1 METANIGQGA
11 TGMTGPVQQI
21 TEARE
26 ALELVPGVRQEQIL
40 SPQLRASLRVLQMD
54 LPTLFA
60 EVRHEA
66 EVNPVVEIENAEDMP
81 PISDELRSEERREEQ
96 LPDTPVEDESN
107 PSVSIDEDAVERR
120 QRFFD
125 RQVASVSLQ
134 EHLLLQVGSAGFS
147 ADERELAE
155 LIVGDIDDDG
165 RYVGS
170 FDELMSVMGVSAA
183 ALDAVLRRVQAFD
196 PPGVG
201 GRTLRECLEI
211 QVRQLDVPT
220 DVRQLILRIVDKHLR
235 VVAERNVQKLAQCL
249 RVSEDDCQEAVKILR
264 SLEPKPGRPFLANG
278 KHPQFIRPELE
289 VEMSDAGFSLTSC
302 EHELPTL
309 TISPHYREMA
319 DDSQTP
325 KETRRYLR
333 ERIGSAE
340 LLQVA
345 IRRRGETV
353 LRVAEAIFAEQY
365 DFFARGFES
374 LRPLTIEEI
383 AHRTGYHGTTV
394 GRAVRGKYVRTPR
407 GVFELS
413 RFFCVGHLSGGGS
426 ESISAV
432 AVKCRLAALV
442 RAEESNAQTDEELTK
457 RLNEDGLRISRRT
470 VAKYRSELGIP
481 SASERTR
488 RRVS

>member
-1 METANIGQGA
+1 VANGSLEKSETHG
-11 TGMTGPVQQI
+11 
-21 TEARE
+21 R
-26 ALELVPGVRQEQIL
+26 LELAPSLRQEQVL

-54 LPTLFA
+54 LPTLCA

-66 EVNPVVEIENAEDMP
+66 EVNPVVEIENAGDMP
-81 PISDELRSEERREEQ
+81 IVSAEMRSEERLEEQ
-96 LPDTPVEDESN
+96 RPDASVEDESN
-107 PSVSIDEDAVERR
+107 PSVSIDEEAVERR

-134 EHLLLQVGSAGFS
+134 EHLLSQIGSAGFS
-147 ADERELAE
+147 DEERELAE

-170 FDELMSVMGVSAA
+170 FDELSSVMGVSAMTLE
-183 ALDAVLRRVQAFD
+183 ALLCRIQSFD

-211 QVRQLDVPT
+211 QVRQLDVPS
-220 DVRQLILRIVDKHLR
+220 DVRELVLRIVKGFLR
-235 VVAERNVQKLAQCL
+235 AVAEQKVSSLAKTL
-249 RVSEDDCQEAVKILR
+249 SVSENECQAAIKVLR
-264 SLEPKPGRPFLANG
+264 ALEPKPGRPFLANG

-289 VEMSDAGFSLTSC
+289 VEMTGSGFSLTSL

-309 TISPHYREMA
+309 TINPLYREMA
-319 DDSQTP
+319 CDEQTP

-353 LRVAEAIFAEQY
+353 LRVAESVFSEQY
-365 DFFARGFES
+365 DFFVRGFEA
-374 LRPLTIEEI
+374 LRPLTIEEV
-383 AHRTGYHGTTV
+383 ARRTGYHGTTV
-394 GRAVRGKYVRTPR
+394 GRAVRGKYIRTPR
-407 GVFELS
+407 GVFELN
-413 RFFCVGHLSGGGS
+413 RFFCVGHLADSGGGDS
-426 ESISAV
+426 VSAV
-432 AVKCRLAALV
+432 AVKCRLSALVKAETTAAL
-442 RAEESNAQTDEELTK
+442 TDDELAGALI
-457 RLNEDGLRISRRT
+457 RDGLRISRRT

-481 SASERTR
+481 SSSERQKR
-488 RRVS
+488 RELT